1 MGVCSS
7 SGETLTVGHQ
17 TGLAPR
23 ETSVDARADAEVR
36 GWQRRMRLWRRGR
49 EESRW
54 SGKVLGTAAS
64 NAAAS
69 TTMNEEEKK
78 KKTARSRR
86 TPVRNRMGKNGPG
99 KIIKGHNGAFDPMC
113 FLCLWFVPPFDFYIY
128 IYIN

>member
-99 KIIKGHNGAFDPMC
+99 KIIKGHDKGLAFDPI
-113 FLCLWFVPPFDFYIY
+113 LH
-128 IYIN
+128 